1 MPDNELAIKITG
13 DASKLKEATDAAK
26 EQIEKAGK
34 SVDMLGDLIGV
45 KVPDGIK
52 QMLATSE
59 LVGPALEAAFVP
71 LAVVALGMAI
81 FEATEKAK
89 QHREELE
96 RSKLEALDVAASFA
110 KHADAIHISNL
121 QLQDQIATIERKP
134 ARNGIV
140 IAMQEGKDAVDDL
153 ILEFRKAIAEE
164 SKLAGM
170 QKQGFWN
177 WVWYGAD
184 TDKEDF
190 LGTVEYY
197 KNVFNTLQA
206 EMTVAERNKNED
218 DVAKYKKAINDK
230 AVAYR
235 GWLLEAAHHAKDV
248 QSWGLADAAKMPSAP
263 SVEKVNQAYAD
274 RMVTINTLLETVE
287 KLGTS
292 ERAQA
297 QHTALE
303 IKRIRAEDQAKG
315 AGVDEQAFKKGLED
329 DLTAL
334 KQNHLVS
341 VEEERNFLQS
351 KLALAAKYP
360 DEYAAVNKRIAELDQ
375 ELFRKREEQQARED
389 VRLLESVKKGNEAQI
404 EENNEKIHA
413 FAIQERAETRHDD
426 AVAALQKNALD
437 FQLQIGKISQQQHDR
452 LLDAELEKE
461 YQKARKSLELER
473 AAAQGNLEEEAK
485 VDAKIEALDDKHR
498 AQMQASEQKSYL
510 ARTKNIDAFFSH
522 VKSAMDQS
530 ISGFLKGTERFAKAW
545 QNMWSDMV
553 ISMVQKLAEMMLKWI
568 QHHITM
574 MIVHTTEKQ
583 GEVVTEAAAATQ
595 KNAIQAAGHM
605 QEMTRTAERAAGHA
619 YDAMVNIPI
628 VGPVLAPVAAG
639 VAFAAVEAFGMM
651 SAAGGQYIVPS
662 EQLTML
668 HKNEMVLPAGLAG
681 RMRDVVEGG
690 GGDGGGG
697 RGGGHMH
704 FHFSPIISAVDS
716 SGVADL
722 LNRHKNTFE
731 SFVTKSMKKKGFPV
745 K

>member
-1 MPDNELAIKITG
+1 
-13 DASKLKEATDAAK
+13 
-26 EQIEKAGK
+26 
-34 SVDMLGDLIGV
+34 MLGDLIGV

-59 LVGPALEAAFVP
+59 LVAPALEAAFVP
-71 LAVVALGMAI
+71 LGVVALGVAI

-96 RSKLEALDVAASFA
+96 KSKLEALDVAAAFA

-121 QLQDQIATIERKP
+121 QLQDQIATIQRKP
-134 ARNGIV
+134 ARNSIV

-184 TDKEDF
+184 TDKEGF

-197 KNVFNTLQA
+197 KNVFNTLRA
-206 EMTVAERNKNED
+206 EMTVAEQNKNED

-263 SVEKVNQAYAD
+263 SVETVNKAYAD
-274 RMVTINTLLETVE
+274 RMVTINALLNVVDE
-287 KLGTS
+287 LGEG
-292 ERAQA
+292 EREQA
-297 QHTALE
+297 RHTALE
-303 IKRIRAEDQAKG
+303 IKKIRAEDQAKG

-341 VEEERNFLQS
+341 VGEERNFLQS

-360 DEYAAVNKRIAELDQ
+360 DEYAAINRRIAELDQ
-375 ELFRKREEQQARED
+375 QLFGKREEEQTREG
-389 VRLLESVKKGNEAQI
+389 VRLLENVKKANEAQI
-404 EENNEKIHA
+404 KENNEKIRA
-413 FAIQERAETRHDD
+413 FEIREQAEARHDE
-426 AVAALQKNALD
+426 AVAALEEKKLD
-437 FQLQIGKISQQQHDR
+437 FQLAIGKIGQQEHDR
-452 LLDAELEKE
+452 LLDAMLKKE
-461 YQKARKSLELER
+461 YENALESLRIARL
-473 AAAQGNLEEEAK
+473 AAKTPEEEAAI
-485 VDAKIEALDDKHR
+485 DAKILALKDKHN
-498 AQMQASEQKSYL
+498 AQMEASNEKSYL
-510 ARTKNIDAFFSH
+510 RRTKNIDAFFSH

-530 ISGFLKGTERFAKAW
+530 ISGFLKGTESFAKAW
-545 QNMWSDMV
+545 QTMWSDMV

-568 QHHITM
+568 EHHITM
-574 MIVHTTEKQ
+574 MVVHATAKEA
-583 GEVVTEAAAATQ
+583 EVTTEAAAATQ

-605 QEMTRTAERAAGHA
+605 KEMTRTAERAAGHA
-619 YDAMVNIPI
+619 YDAMVNIPV
-628 VGPVLAPVAAG
+628 VGPVLAPIAAG

-651 SAAGGQYIVPS
+651 SAAGGQYIVAN

-681 RMRDVVEGG
+681 RMRDVIEGG
-690 GGDGGGG
+690 GGGG
-697 RGGGHMH
+697 RGVGHTFNLH
-704 FHFSPIISAVDS
+704 HISGLDGADITDTYKS
-716 SGVADL
+716 KLRPMIQRDL
-722 LNRHKNTFE
+722 LKIL
-731 SFVTKSMKKKGFPV
+731 KKAGGS
-745 K
+745 